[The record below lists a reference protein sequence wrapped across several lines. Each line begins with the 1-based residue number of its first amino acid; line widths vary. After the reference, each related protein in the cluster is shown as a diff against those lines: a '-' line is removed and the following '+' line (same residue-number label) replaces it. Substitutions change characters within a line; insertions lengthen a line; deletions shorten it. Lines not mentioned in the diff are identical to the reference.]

1 MVTNLAGR
9 AKYIMVL
16 IHGGNHLDIVAR
28 AWVGEADEEQLSKR
42 LHDNVLADLQKVYQ
56 PLGESIEKGRIETG
70 KGVKATK
77 SRGIAVEDMGE
88 MRIVC
93 WRKQEVIS
101 EVECLPRFF
110 MNALRCLRDR
120 YESGIK
126 QCRKQVQH

>member
-1 MVTNLAGR
+1 
-9 AKYIMVL
+9 MVL

-77 SRGIAVEDMGE
+77 SRGIAVEDMGGDADS
-88 MRIVC
+88 V
-93 WRKQEVIS
+93 
-101 EVECLPRFF
+101 L
-110 MNALRCLRDR
+110 A
-120 YESGIK
+120 
-126 QCRKQVQH
+126 